1 MKSHSLRS
9 LIAGVLVLAVAGGGV
24 WLYRSQTATTTEA
37 ADTFTQTV
45 AVQQGDLKASIEV
58 VGQLEAVQQQGLFF
72 ERLKSAATLLSLD
85 VQAGNTVRAGQA
97 LASIEASSF
106 ALALDQA
113 RSALQEAEEA
123 LAGLQAA
130 ATATELAQAELA
142 VAQAELD
149 VQEAESVLTE
159 LEAGHDLTELQLAVQ
174 TAQDNLELAIL
185 QRALAEH
192 DSLAASER
200 DLQYTVD
207 YHQRLIA
214 GLQAL
219 ASAGKANAEQT
230 AKIDT
235 EQEALA
241 EAQSQLAQVRAERQ
255 LTLQAAEAQVKTAE
269 AEVAE
274 AQQAL
279 AEARGGASDLDR
291 AKAKLAVQQAKV
303 ALQAAEEAWAE
314 LEAGAEASKLAAA
327 QANVDKKRLAVS
339 EAEADLAAATLLA
352 PFDGTVLEV
361 NADVGDRIS
370 AANAI
375 LTLANL
381 DHLQVV
387 ASVDE
392 TTIRQVQQGQ
402 QAAITFDAFPN
413 RTFHGQILSV
423 PLQGSLQ
430 GGVMVYEVPLSLT
443 DADNLP
449 LLVGMTANV
458 TIETGRVQNA
468 LLVPTLAL
476 QTVNGMVQVL
486 VPNPTD
492 PDGQPVAT
500 PVEVGLSNGT
510 YTQIVKGLVA
520 GDQIVYQLS
529 NNQSGSFFRNFGGA
543 GAVRLLAGPR

>member
-1 MKSHSLRS
+1 MKKITRAL
-9 LIAGVLVLAVAGGGV
+9 AVVLVLTVLAVAGQRL
-24 WLYRSQTATTTEA
+24 WQLRSGATAATQTE
-37 ADTFTQTV
+37 TFTQVV
-45 AVQQGDLKASIEV
+45 AVQEGDLQASIDV
-58 VGQLEAVQQQGLFF
+58 VGELYAPQNQQMRF
-72 ERLKSAATLLSLD
+72 ERLSGAAYLSAIEVA
-85 VQAGNTVRAGQA
+85 AGNVVRAGQR
-97 LASIEASSF
+97 LAAIDAT
-106 ALALDQA
+106 AYQQALDQA
-113 RSALQEAEEA
+113 RSELQEAEQTLVE
-123 LAGLQAA
+123 LQTP
-130 ATATELAQAELA
+130 ATDLEKAQADLKIAQAEYALQKTRQDLDDLRNPDLA
-142 VAQAELD
+142 KLSAKVSEAQLKLVQAQESLAAAQPDQSAQDRLADLQDKETERYTVYSRLAAETYSDSYYQDRLR
-149 VQEAESVLTE
+149 
-159 LEAGHDLTELQLAVQ
+159 LAHNAFL
-174 TAQDNLELAIL
+174 TAQDNRITSELQQQISLLRA
-185 QRALAEH
+185 QMQGRQAEAALAE
-192 DSLAASER
+192 A
-200 DLQYTVD
+200 
-207 YHQRLIA
+207 
-214 GLQAL
+214 
-219 ASAGKANAEQT
+219 
-230 AKIDT
+230 
-235 EQEALA
+235 QEALA
-241 EAQSQLAQVRAERQ
+241 EAQAGPD
-255 LTLQAAEAQVKTAE
+255 
-269 AEVAE
+269 
-274 AQQAL
+274 AL
-279 AEARGGASDLDR
+279 ALTQAEHAVAQAHADLAAAQEAR
-291 AKAKLAVQQAKV
+291 
-303 ALQAAEEAWAE
+303 AE